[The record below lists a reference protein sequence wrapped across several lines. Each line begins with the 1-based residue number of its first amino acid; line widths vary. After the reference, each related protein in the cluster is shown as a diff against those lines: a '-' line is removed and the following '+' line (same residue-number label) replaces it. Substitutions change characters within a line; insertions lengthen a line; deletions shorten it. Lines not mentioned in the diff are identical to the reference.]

1 MSDARR
7 AEGGGSAP
15 AEGRRHLI
23 RAAGTVGAAT
33 LLSRALGYVRD
44 MTIALYFGAGLAS
57 DAFFAAFR
65 IPSLLR
71 ELLGEGA
78 LSASFI
84 PVFAGEV
91 ERGGRPRAMRLAGAA
106 FTALAGAAGLLA
118 GLGILL
124 APALVACVAPGF
136 RETPGKWELTV
147 TLTRWMFPFLLLVAL
162 AALMGGL
169 LNALGHF
176 ATPALAPVAFNLA
189 MIGATVLLT
198 GRLDPPVLALALGV
212 LLGGAAMLILQI
224 LPGVRRGFPGPRWPR
239 QDDDGLRR
247 IARLMLP
254 ATAGLGVTQVNV
266 WLSGLLASFLPQG
279 SVSHLF
285 YAMRLVQFPIGVVGV
300 AIGTAALPAMSAEA
314 SRRARDAVA
323 GTLASGLR
331 LALFF
336 SVPAMVSLAVFAQPI
351 VRVLFER
358 GAFTAAD
365 TATTGLALLGY
376 VAGLMFYV
384 SNRILTSAFYAFQDT
399 RTPVRAGAVAVGV
412 NLLGGWALMGW
423 LAAPGLALATAL
435 ASMANTALLLLWLRP
450 RLGSW
455 MDRRFLGALGRIGGA
470 AALAGLVAMLL
481 SWVAPLVGVGGTA
494 GAAGVLLGCLALTG
508 AAYIA
513 LARLFHCQEL
523 RWAAQ
528 ALTRGGKPGA
538 AGPSLEDAI

>member
-1 MSDARR
+1 MNDAPR

-15 AEGRRHLI
+15 AAGRRHLI
-23 RAAGTVGAAT
+23 RAAGVVGAAT

-44 MTIALYFGAGLAS
+44 MTIALYFGAGFAS

-65 IPSLLR
+65 IPGLLR

-91 ERGGRPRAMRLAGAA
+91 ERAGRPRAMRLAGAA
-106 FTALAGAAGLLA
+106 FTALAAAAGVFTV
-118 GLGILL
+118 LGILL
-124 APALVACVAPGF
+124 APALVTIVAPGF
-136 RETPGKWELTV
+136 RETAGKWELTV

-176 ATPALAPVAFNLA
+176 ATPALAPVAFNAA
-189 MIGATVLLT
+189 MIGATVLLA
-198 GRLDPPVLALALGV
+198 GRLDPPVLALAAGV
-212 LLGGAAMLILQI
+212 LLGGAAMLTIQI
-224 LPGVRRGFPGPRWPR
+224 PPGVRRGFPGPRWPR
-239 QDDDGLRR
+239 WDDGGLPR

-266 WLSGLLASFLPQG
+266 AVSGLLASFLPQG

-285 YAMRLVQFPIGVVGV
+285 YAMRLIQFPIGVVGV
-300 AIGTAALPAMSAEA
+300 AIGTAALPAMSAGA
-314 SRRARDAVA
+314 ARRTPDAVA

-336 SVPAMVSLAVFAQPI
+336 TAPAMVALAVFARPI

-365 TATTGLALLGY
+365 TAVTSVVLLGY
-376 VAGLMFYV
+376 LAGLLFYV
-384 SNRILTSAFYAFQDT
+384 ANRVLTSAFYAFQDT

-412 NLLGGWALMGW
+412 NLLGGWALMGR
-423 LAAPGLALATAL
+423 LAAPGLALATAM
-435 ASMANTALLLLWLRP
+435 ASLANTALLLYGLRR
-450 RLGSW
+450 RLGPW
-455 MDRRFLGALGRIGGA
+455 TDRTFLGALARIGGA
-470 AALAGLVAMLL
+470 AALAGLFALL
-481 SWVAPLVGVGGTA
+481 LFWVAPLERARGAA
-494 GAAGVLLGCLALTG
+494 GAAVVLGCLALTG
-508 AAYIA
+508 AAYLA
-513 LARLFHCQEL
+513 LARLFRCQEI

-528 ALTRGGKPGA
+528 ALRRRAKS
-538 AGPSLEDAI
+538 GPTAPPLEDAV